1 VGRSHIQA
9 IESMKL
15 EDNGGFGSFGFDVA
29 KETGEFGE
37 NVDERNS
44 CSERP
49 R

>member
-1 VGRSHIQA
+1 
-9 IESMKL
+9 MKL